1 MVRPG
6 KPKAAGVL
14 VGMGP
19 AAAAQRNWGM
29 RGPGG
34 QSPVSEMRN
43 PLPWGHWRH
52 TPAPVPSLWLWINR
66 GNGGSQLPC
75 HQGLPVLTATT
86 GSRPWDAGGRAN
98 PWCRNPILLLRVLWQ
113 DRVGTW
119 RGGSGPCS
127 SVGAM
132 QSSSSSPSPPSA
144 AAPHAGSLQ
153 GSALPDPAHQA
164 LGRQQCSHPHLFL
177 QKSLLLNGLLQCE
190 AHPLCLLLWDGKF
203 LGRQRW
209 KGW

>member
-75 HQGLPVLTATT
+75 HQGLPVPTATT
-86 GSRPWDAGGRAN
+86 GSKPWDAGGRAN

-113 DRVGTW
+113 GRVGTW

-127 SVGAM
+127 SAAAM
-132 QSSSSSPSPPSA
+132 QSSSSFLAHPVQQPLMQALSKA
-144 AAPHAGSLQ
+144 AHSQTPNARPWAGS
-153 GSALPDPAHQA
+153 SAHTLT
-164 LGRQQCSHPHLFL
+164 LSSR
-177 QKSLLLNGLLQCE
+177 SLCFSMASSSVRPTHSASSSGMANS
-190 AHPLCLLLWDGKF
+190 
-203 LGRQRW
+203 
-209 KGW
+209 